1 MEYRQL
7 GNSEVKVSVISLG
20 TMTWGEQN
28 TEQEA
33 HAQLDL
39 AVDYGVNLIDAA
51 EMYPV
56 PPRPETQGLTEQYIG
71 TWLNKSGNRQKV
83 LVATKAAGPSRKLVQ
98 AAHLRGGKTR
108 FDRANLEAALDGS
121 LKRLNTDYVD
131 LYQLHWPDRTT
142 NHFGDLGYTHVENE
156 DTVPIE
162 ETLEILDGFIKAGK
176 VRYIGLSNETP
187 WGINQFLKLAENKG
201 LARVVSVQNPYNLL
215 NRTFEIG
222 NAEISIRDQVSLLAY
237 SPLAFG
243 ALSGKY
249 LNGAK
254 PVGARLTLWERFARY
269 KGSAPENAIAAYVN
283 LALQHSLDPS
293 QLAIAYVNSRRFLT
307 STIIGATNLVQLKND
322 IESIH
327 LKLSDEVLTAI
338 EEIHDLYPN
347 PCP

>member
-7 GNSEVKVSVISLG
+7 GNTDTKVSVITLG

-28 TEQEA
+28 TESEA

-39 AVDYGVNLIDAA
+39 ALDYGINLIDAA

-56 PPRPETQGLTEQYIG
+56 PPKPETQGLTEQYIG
-71 TWLNKSGNRQKV
+71 TWLNKSGNRDKL
-83 LVATKAAGPSRKLVQ
+83 LVATKAAGPSRKLTQ

-108 FDRANLEAALDGS
+108 FDRENLEAALDGS
-121 LKRLNTDYVD
+121 LRRLNTDYVD

-142 NHFGDLGYTHVENE
+142 NHFGELGYHHVENE

-162 ETLEILDGFIKAGK
+162 ETLEILDGFVKAGK
-176 VRYIGLSNETP
+176 VRHIGLSNETP
-187 WGINQFLKLAENKG
+187 WGISQFLKFAENKG
-201 LARVVSVQNPYNLL
+201 LAKVVSVQNPYNLL
-215 NRTFEIG
+215 NRTFEVG
-222 NAEISIRDQVSLLAY
+222 NAEVAIREKVGLLAY

-243 ALSGKY
+243 ALTGKY

-254 PVGARLTLWERFARY
+254 PAGARLTLWERFARY

-283 LALQHSLDPS
+283 LARKHDLDPA
-293 QLAIAYVNSRRFLT
+293 QLAIAFANRQSFLT
-307 STIIGATNLVQLKND
+307 STIIGATNLAQLKTD
-322 IESIH
+322 IESVNIT
-327 LKLSDEVLTAI
+327 LSAEILAEID
-338 EEIHDLYPN
+338 EIHDLYPN

>member
-7 GNSEVKVSVISLG
+7 GNTDIKVSVISLG
-20 TMTWGEQN
+20 TMTFGEQN
-28 TEQEA
+28 TEADA

-56 PPRPETQGLTEQYIG
+56 PPKPETQGLTEQYIG
-71 TWLNKSGNRQKV
+71 TWLNKNGNRQKV
-83 LVATKAAGPSRKLVQ
+83 LVATKAAGPSRKLLQ
-98 AAHLRGGKTR
+98 AKHLREGKTK
-108 FDRANLEAALDGS
+108 FDRANLENALDGS

-131 LYQLHWPDRTT
+131 LYQLHWPDRST
-142 NHFGDLGYTHVENE
+142 NHFGELGYNHVENE

-162 ETLEILDGFIKAGK
+162 ETLEILDGFVKSGK

-187 WGINQFLKLAENKG
+187 WGINQFLKLAENRG

-215 NRTFEIG
+215 NRAFEVG
-222 NAEISIRDQVSLLAY
+222 NAEVSIRDQVSLLAY

-243 ALSGKY
+243 ALTGKY
-249 LNGAK
+249 LNGAQ
-254 PVGARLTLWERFARY
+254 PAGARLTLWERFGRY
-269 KGSAPENAIAAYVN
+269 KGGAPEYAINAYVEI
-283 LALQHSLDPS
+283 AKKHGIDPA

-307 STIIGATNLVQLKND
+307 STIIGATNLTQLKTD
-322 IESIH
+322 IESINIT
-327 LKLSDEVLTAI
+327 LSDEVLAEI
-338 EEIHDLYPN
+338 EAVHEVHPN